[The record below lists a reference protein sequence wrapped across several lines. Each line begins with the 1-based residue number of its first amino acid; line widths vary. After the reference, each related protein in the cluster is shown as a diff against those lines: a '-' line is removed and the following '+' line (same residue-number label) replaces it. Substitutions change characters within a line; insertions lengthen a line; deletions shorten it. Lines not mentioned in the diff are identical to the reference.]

1 MSNQIKIT
9 KENAIAQVQ
18 SSVSSIFSKEDVLFL
33 LNAIEQQQQSAPK
46 LTLNQV
52 RDLTHSIVIAIEEE
66 AQRDN
71 IVCCDDVEFD
81 LDYNKRIQ
89 VTDVPINFDAIR
101 DCIEEGL
108 TEFFEDADNED
119 EFETEAR
126 EIEQIEQDNRD

>member
-1 MSNQIKIT
+1 MTNQIKIT

-18 SSVSSIFSKEDVLFL
+18 SSVSSIFSKDDVLLL
-33 LNAIEQQQQSAPK
+33 LNAIEQQQSAPK
-46 LTLNQV
+46 LTLDQV
-52 RDLTHSIVIAIEEE
+52 RDLTQSIVNAIEVE

-71 IVCCDDVEFD
+71 IVCFEDVEFD
-81 LDYNKRIQ
+81 LSYDRRIE

-101 DCIEEGL
+101 DCVENEL
-108 TEFFEDADNED
+108 TDFFENADNED